1 MLEVRDLNAG
11 YGSIGVLKGVSLQI
25 PAGKIIS
32 VIGANGA
39 GKSTLLMTVCG
50 ILSAQGGDVLLEGQ
64 SIKRLAPEAIVKRGI
79 VQVPEGRR
87 VFSHLTVHEN
97 LELGAFARGGISAG
111 EDDLEKVY
119 ETFPVLEQRHRQF
132 AGTLSGGE
140 QQMLAIG
147 RGLMARPRVL
157 LLDEPSLGLAPKMA
171 ETVFGV
177 IRKINEQ
184 GMTIVLVE
192 QNAYMALK
200 LSHAGYVLETGKIVM
215 ADSSANLLASPQI
228 RQAYLGI

>member
-50 ILSAQGGDVLLEGQ
+50 IVKAQGGDVLLEGR
-64 SIKRLAPEAIVKRGI
+64 SIRKSPPEEIVRRGV

-87 VFSHLTVHEN
+87 IFAHLTVREN
-97 LELGAFARGGISAG
+97 LELGAFTRGGTSDS
-111 EDDLEKVY
+111 EDDLERMV
-119 ETFPVLEQRHRQF
+119 ETFPVLKQRYRQL

-215 ADSSANLLASPQI
+215 AGPSADLLANPQI